1 MVQDV
6 DDKFFERADV
16 STSRGGCLSSM
27 AMFPNPLNL
36 SLNLLIY
43 RHDYDVAWGALD
55 VVWRH
60 RV

>member
-27 AMFPNPLNL
+27 AMFPPWNMTSFG
-36 SLNLLIY
+36 SLGVIQNKGLRDSVRII
-43 RHDYDVAWGALD
+43 R
-55 VVWRH
+55 RI
-60 RV
+60 